1 MRCRPLILLALS
13 LSLSLLHTPALSQSK
28 SPVLPEGSRQGGVF
42 SPGVIAGDFLYL
54 SGSLGTRRGEG
65 LLTGIEAQTRQTMEN
80 LRRVLDAA
88 DMDFSRVVR
97 ANVFLSDARH
107 FSAMNAV
114 YREYFEDPPTRATV
128 EADMGVAGALVEIE
142 MIAALPGVEKHTV
155 SPDGLAIPPLPFS
168 WGIQAGDTLFVAGAT
183 SRNPQTFAPVD
194 GDMTT
199 QTRQVLNNIGA
210 VLRQADLDYSDV
222 VEVTVFL
229 ADTRDFAAMN
239 EVFRSYFPEAPPV
252 RATVRAKLMNEV
264 FKLEIQCTAVRGGG
278 RVPVIPEGASRSSP
292 FSPTINVADR
302 LYLAGFTGR
311 GPDGYAPGDVREQT
325 RAALRRLKGALAASG
340 LEFSDVVSTRV
351 YLTDIRHFA
360 AMNEI
365 YASVVP
371 QPRPARTTVGTPL
384 MSADAL
390 VEIQMLAVKRN

>member
-1 MRCRPLILLALS
+1 MRSLPLILLALS
-13 LSLSLLHTPALSQSK
+13 VSLLHTQALSQTK
-28 SPVLPEGSRQGGVF
+28 SPVLPEGTRAGGMF
-42 SPGVIAGDFLYL
+42 SPGMIAGDFLYL
-54 SGSLGTRRGEG
+54 SGTLGTRRGEG
-65 LLTGIEAQTRQTMEN
+65 LLTGIEAQVRQTMEN

-114 YREYFEDPPTRATV
+114 YREYFPEDPPTRATV
-128 EADMGVAGALVEIE
+128 EADMVVAGALVEIE
-142 MIAALPGVEKHTV
+142 MIAALPGADKRMV
-155 SPDGLAIPPLPFS
+155 SPNGLATPPLPFS

-183 SRNPQTFAPVD
+183 SRSPETFAPVD

-199 QTRQVLNNIGA
+199 QTRQVLENIGA
-210 VLRQADLDYSDV
+210 VLRQADLDYADV

-239 EVFRSYFPEAPPV
+239 EVFRSFFPEAPPV

-278 RVPVIPEGASRSSP
+278 RVPVIPAGASRSSP
-292 FSPTINVADR
+292 FSPTIDVADR
-302 LYLAGFTGR
+302 LYIAGFTGR

-325 RAALRRLKGALAASG
+325 RAALRRLEGALAAGG

-351 YLTDIRHFA
+351 YLTDIRHFG
-360 AMNEI
+360 AMNEV

-390 VEIQMLAVKRN
+390 VEIQMLAVKRK